1 MILFSFII
9 GKRSSWRWVHASN
22 WINSCVYSLH
32 DMSRKSRI
40 RLVMH
45 KALSIIELSHYCL
58 ITSMKIGWL
67 ITFYYDFL
75 VTLAT
80 TRLVSPCQK
89 KIKQIKTKTCFTV
102 SILDQ
107 YILLA
112 SIQSTIITWTNHGIF
127 RTASSVNISG
137 YTMI

>member
-1 MILFSFII
+1 MILFSFIT

-58 ITSMKIGWL
+58 IMKIGWL
-67 ITFYYDFL
+67 ITFYYDFI

-107 YILLA
+107 YILSA